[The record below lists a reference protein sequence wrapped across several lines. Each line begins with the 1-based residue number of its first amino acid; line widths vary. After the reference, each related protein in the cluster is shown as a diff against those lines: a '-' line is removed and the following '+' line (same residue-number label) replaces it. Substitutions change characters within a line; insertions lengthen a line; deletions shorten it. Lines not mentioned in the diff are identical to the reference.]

1 MTLFVIGLF
10 AAALVANV
18 LFVKFVTSHAPVI
31 PDGFG
36 E

>member
-1 MTLFVIGLF
+1 MTLLVIGLI

-18 LFVKFVTSHAPVI
+18 LFAKFVAGHAPVI